1 MEKKFHIQGKEE
13 GERLDKV
20 LCLKLP
26 KYSRKQ
32 IKNLLDGGK
41 VLVNNRR
48 VVIAGWNLESGD
60 EVTVKIDEKPR
71 FESDKNEVAKS
82 AQQKGSTRNK
92 FAKDKSTSSGSSRG
106 IVSVSKSLD
115 KFLNKKKPEAAFS
128 RGEKPLP
135 EHVKGRLKIYFED
148 KDLIVVEKP
157 ANMIAVPH
165 EDGKGGAK
173 GKTLMDDVRA
183 YMRRKHK
190 GSGGSFVA
198 PLHRLDAETSGVMI
212 FALSNT
218 GKRLER
224 DFKDHSIRRE
234 YSAVVCGKIV
244 GEQGVIKKA
253 LEKGEFR
260 GGQKIRIAEGEEG
273 KPAVTEF
280 SVVERYGDATLVDL
294 RVRTGRTHQRRVHMA
309 SIGHPLIGDRVYGEG
324 KGATRFP
331 RQALHAKTLGFKHP
345 RGGKKMLFKSP
356 LPRDMKNLIDEFRSS
371 I

>member
-1 MEKKFHIQGKEE
+1 MEKKFQIQSNEE
-13 GERLDKV
+13 GERIDKV

-26 KYSRKQ
+26 RYSRKQ

-48 VVIAGWNLESGD
+48 VVIAGWQLESGD
-60 EVTVKIDEKPR
+60 EVTVKIAEKPR
-71 FESDKNEVAKS
+71 FERDKNEVART
-82 AQQKGSTRNK
+82 AQQKGATKNK
-92 FAKDKSTSSGSSRG
+92 FMKNRPRSSRES
-106 IVSVSKSLD
+106 IEVSSVSRSLD
-115 KFLNKKKPEAAFS
+115 KFLSQKKSKATFT

-157 ANMIAVPH
+157 ANMIAVSH
-165 EDGKGGAK
+165 KDGRGGSK

-183 YMRRKHK
+183 YMRRKHR
-190 GSGGSFVA
+190 GSGGSFIL

-224 DFKDHSIRRE
+224 DFRDHSIRRE
-234 YSAVVCGKIV
+234 YSAVVCGQIV
-244 GEQGVIKKA
+244 GDQGVIKKA
-253 LEKGEFR
+253 LEKGKFR
-260 GGQKIRIAEGEEG
+260 GGHKIRIVDDEEG
-273 KPAVTEF
+273 KHAVTEF
-280 SVVERYGDATLVDL
+280 SVIERYGDATFVDI
-294 RVRTGRTHQRRVHMA
+294 RVRTGRTHQIRVHMA
-309 SIGHPLIGDRVYGEG
+309 SIGHPIIGDRVYGEG

-331 RQALHAKTLGFKHP
+331 RQALHAKILGFKHP

-356 LPRDMKNLIDEFRSS
+356 LPRDMENLIDALRSA
-371 I
+371 